1 MKNERI
7 SSNKRNT
14 DKKIGNIFLKVL
26 KFLKKRKG
34 QTAIEFMLIL
44 IFMLL
49 FTALFI
55 RMIPKMAEI
64 LREAVLNTLY
74 ANFFCTYN

>member
-1 MKNERI
+1 MKNA
-7 SSNKRNT
+7 
-14 DKKIGNIFLKVL
+14 FLKVL
-26 KFLKKRKG
+26 KFSKKRKG

-55 RMIPKMAEI
+55 RMIPEMAKI
-64 LREAVLNTLY
+64 LKDAVLNTLY
-74 ANFFCTYN
+74 ANFFCTFN